1 MKFARLSLIALA
13 LSTACTGMA
22 LAADA
27 ASPKTRDQV
36 RADLAEAQRNGTLI
50 ADGQTGATYRD
61 LNPGRYTT
69 MPMASMKT
77 RADVQAELR
86 TAWAR
91 GELVADGQTGVT
103 YREQAPHRYMTQT
116 LVVVQR

>member
-13 LSTACTGMA
+13 LSTASAGMA

-36 RADLAEAQRNGTLI
+36 RAELAEAQRNGTLI

-69 MPMASMKT
+69 MPMMSMKT

-91 GELVADGQTGVT
+91 GELVADGQTGLT
-103 YREQAPHRYMTQT
+103 YREQAPHRYAPRAM
-116 LVVVQR
+116 VVVQR